1 MDVGTIELV
10 EVVEK
15 VVEAFLDMV
24 DVAVEVLD
32 KSVVE
37 VDVGVEVEVEVE
49 VDADAVD
56 DADLLANSRTH

>member
-1 MDVGTIELV
+1 MDVGTIESV

-24 DVAVEVLD
+24 DVVVEALD

-37 VDVGVEVEVEVE
+37 VDVGVGVEVEVE
-49 VDADAVD
+49 VDAVD